1 MVANAVA
8 DVASPEIPLAI
19 TGLLASPANP
29 LLPAHQTGTSNRLLT
44 IPVNIGA
51 KPKDVDTWVYSDA
64 SLISATRWCYF
75 DVDTDVMGKVWTKHD
90 HPTPAQISICS
101 L

>member
-1 MVANAVA
+1 MKRSMVANAVA

-51 KPKDVDTWVYSDA
+51 KAQGCGY
-64 SLISATRWCYF
+64 
-75 DVDTDVMGKVWTKHD
+75 MGILRCLSNLSNEVV
-90 HPTPAQISICS
+90 
-101 L
+101 LL